1 MVVDIYIYIYMI
13 SDQGTTMRW
22 ETVYTPNG
30 SGTVLSPDNY
40 LFNQPN
46 EIFEFQ
52 QCGNRIH
59 TGNIS
64 FLDKNS
70 RIIESIRLRRNNNGQ
85 WLTTIANPILL
96 PSTATNYTIR
106 QVQTRS
112 QRQ

>member
-1 MVVDIYIYIYMI
+1 MI

-59 TGNIS
+59 NGNIS
-64 FLDKNS
+64 FLDKNG
-70 RIIESIRLRRNNNGQ
+70 RIIESIKLKRNNNGQ
-85 WLTTIANPILL
+85 WRL
-96 PSTATNYTIR
+96 
-106 QVQTRS
+106 
-112 QRQ
+112 

>member
-1 MVVDIYIYIYMI
+1 MVVDIYIYMI

-59 TGNIS
+59 NGNIS
-64 FLDKNS
+64 FLDKNG
-70 RIIESIRLRRNNNGQ
+70 RIIESIKLKRNNNGQ
-85 WLTTIANPILL
+85 WLTTMANPILL

-106 QVQTRS
+106 QVKT
-112 QRQ
+112 